1 MRELSLAPDQIIS
14 SGYEILHDIEMLQ
27 AYFQICQMGADKL
40 PPVPVM
46 HRDLFAPHFNP
57 ALQAKF
63 RVFAEANPRAEYFL
77 LDGSHR
83 TTAACLTHNECPA
96 VLMADDNDVKEMK
109 QLVAQ
114 GRVFKY
120 TSDSIE
126 ENRGDMLK
134 HFEKMPNFQTTAQK
148 TAKMVK
154 RGVVPE
160 YMTICFKAAQRP
172 VARRSASDS

>member
-1 MRELSLAPDQIIS
+1 MKELLLSPDQTIS
-14 SGYEILHDIEMLQ
+14 SGYEMLHDIEMLQ
-27 AYFQICQMGADKL
+27 AYFLMCQSGIADRL

-63 RVFAEANPRAEYFL
+63 KVFSEANPHAEYFL

-83 TTAACLTHNECPA
+83 TTAACLSHKECPA
-96 VLMADDNDVKEMK
+96 VLMADDNDVREMK
-109 QLVAQ
+109 KLVAH

-126 ENRGDMLK
+126 NNRGAMLR
-134 HFEKMPNFQTTAQK
+134 HFTEMPNFQTTAQK
-148 TAKMVK
+148 TAKMSKGNVIPAYMVECFE
-154 RGVVPE
+154 RGAVE
-160 YMTICFKAAQRP
+160 LL
-172 VARRSASDS
+172 